1 MHPFALPLEK
11 MSVSFSYQQNIRMWH
26 VGWSPEFCTRL
37 DAVVCKWLDI
47 YTLYILSHDVS
58 DESAGHIHGWK
69 KEGFFVHK
77 VK

>member
-1 MHPFALPLEK
+1 
-11 MSVSFSYQQNIRMWH
+11 MWH